1 MRKKIM
7 INGFASMSDN
17 ECLLQVGPEINL
29 DGIIATGQMLVDSD
43 ECAFV
48 YLLEKEQDYTY
59 VIIQEPVWTDLKRVL
74 AGNLRVFLGNEEE
87 RIELVNFLDELAYLI
102 ENIKGNSNYGEIMVA
117 KVEEIF

>member
-74 AGNLRVFLGNEEE
+74 AGNLCVFLGNEEE